1 MVRKPEGKTPFGRPR
16 LRWEGMNNICLKERG
31 WEFVGWIHLTQN
43 RDLTLILLNT
53 VMNSRRMRNIFCLAD
68 QLLNSEGLRVELL
81 DWLSVGRLVVWLVG
95 DSVGRAVSQSV
106 LA

>member
-1 MVRKPEGKTPFGRPR
+1 
-16 LRWEGMNNICLKERG
+16 
-31 WEFVGWIHLTQN
+31 VGVCGLDSFDSEQGFN
-43 RDLTLILLNT
+43 ADFLNT